1 VEAVLVL
8 GPVVPAAG
16 QAPGA
21 PGGGLELG
29 EVQLPDLVRAG
40 RRRGERGLAAFG
52 EPAAFALVVRLQD
65 QAVVVDAE

>member
-8 GPVVPAAG
+8 APVVPT
-16 QAPGA
+16 PGD
-21 PGGGLELG
+21 PPGPSGGGLELG